1 MMMKHDNYNDH
12 YQQLLQSYQHQLLV
26 GNITMILIITII
38 LIIVLSIVI
47 FIIIVLIIVIF
58 IIITIILPSDLI
70 VLSNPAIICM
80 RGGQK
85 GRGMQTAGAPSWS

>member
-1 MMMKHDNYNDH
+1 MLHDDEHDNYNDH

-38 LIIVLSIVI
+38 L
-47 FIIIVLIIVIF
+47 IIVLIIVIF

>member
-1 MMMKHDNYNDH
+1 
-12 YQQLLQSYQHQLLV
+12 
-26 GNITMILIITII
+26 MILIITII
-38 LIIVLSIVI
+38 L
-47 FIIIVLIIVIF
+47 IIVLIIVIF

>member
-1 MMMKHDNYNDH
+1 MLHDDEHDNYNDH

-26 GNITMILIITII
+26 GNITII
-38 LIIVLSIVI
+38 LIIILLT
-47 FIIIVLIIVIF
+47 IIILIIVIF
-58 IIITIILPSDLI
+58 IIILPSGLI

>member
-1 MMMKHDNYNDH
+1 MMKHDNYNDH

-38 LIIVLSIVI
+38 L
-47 FIIIVLIIVIF
+47 IIVLIIVIF